1 MTYVCFSDEVIGQ
14 RIQSITS
21 VNLGSIRA
29 PLYCL
34 YHGLIF
40 ILLAVCHSV
49 LQPISLFVNL
59 FSLRCELLDWG

>member
-21 VNLGSIRA
+21 INLGSIRA

-34 YHGLIF
+34 YNGLIF

-59 FSLRCELLDWG
+59 FSLRCELSDWG